1 MGDSLERTSGM
12 GRWSKA
18 TAATT
23 FLATMLSCLTAQA
36 QERAPNWRINEPI
49 PTVWESSVDTA
60 THSPSDK
67 KLILGARMG
76 FGIPIGKV
84 NGYATVDISHSVV
97 GEIPLW
103 LDIGYMVTPD
113 VMLGAY
119 GQFAPLV
126 TRNCDTGAS
135 CRGSNV
141 RVGIQ
146 AQFLLSTVE
155 KVNPWVGFGFGYEIL
170 SLDERLTG
178 DEVTAS
184 ARGFELAHLQ
194 AGVDL
199 RVTPALGIGPF
210 VGYSIGQFS
219 RATTSN
225 AVGSTSRDLVNPVM
239 HEWFEFGVR
248 GVLAL

>member
-1 MGDSLERTSGM
+1 MN
-12 GRWSKA
+12 KA

-23 FLATMLSCLTAQA
+23 FLATLLACLIVRAQD
-36 QERAPNWRINEPI
+36 RTLNWRVNEPI
-49 PTVWESSVDTA
+49 PTVWESSVDSA

-67 KLILGARMG
+67 KFILGARMG

-103 LDIGYMVTPD
+103 LDIGYLVTPD

-135 CRGSNV
+135 CRGSDV
-141 RVGIQ
+141 RVGVQ
-146 AQFLLSTVE
+146 AQFLLSPGE
-155 KVNPWVGFGFGYEIL
+155 KVNPWLGLGFGYEIL
-170 SLDERLTG
+170 SLGESMTG
-178 DEVTAS
+178 GEVTVS
-184 ARGFELAHLQ
+184 AKGVELAHLQ
-194 AGVDL
+194 AGLDL
-199 RVTPALGIGPF
+199 RATPAIGVGPF
-210 VGYSIGQFS
+210 VGCSIGQFS
-219 RATTSN
+219 SATTSN
-225 AVGSTSRDLVNPVM
+225 ALGSTSGDLANRVM
-239 HEWFEFGVR
+239 HEWLEFGVR

>member
-1 MGDSLERTSGM
+1 MI
-12 GRWSKA
+12 KANAA
-18 TAATT
+18 TA
-23 FLATMLSCLTAQA
+23 FLATMLACQIVQA
-36 QERAPNWRINEPI
+36 QYYPAPNWRVNEPI
-49 PTVWESSVDTA
+49 PTVWESSVDSA
-60 THSPSDK
+60 THAPGDK
-67 KLILGARMG
+67 KFILGARMG

-84 NGYATVDISHSVV
+84 NGNATVDISHSVV
-97 GEIPLW
+97 GEVPLW

-135 CRGSNV
+135 CRGSDV
-141 RVGIQ
+141 RVGVQ
-146 AQFLLSTVE
+146 AQFLVSPGE
-155 KVNPWVGFGFGYEIL
+155 KVNPWVGFGLGYEIL
-170 SLDERLTG
+170 SLGESMTG
-178 DEVTAS
+178 YEATAS
-184 ARGFELAHLQ
+184 FKGIELAHLQ
-194 AGVDL
+194 AGLDL
-199 RVTPALGIGPF
+199 RATTAVGIGPF

-225 AVGSTSRDLVNPVM
+225 ALGWTSGDLANPVM